1 MPIYISLLGHVEL
14 PNVENHPPRQI
25 PEVRV
30 DRRPARRRR
39 GRLGL

>member
-1 MPIYISLLGHVEL
+1 MPVYVAFLGHVEL
-14 PNVENHPPRQI
+14 PNVEGCRPQQT

-39 GRLGL
+39 RRDA